1 MQSGG
6 TINVSSIL
14 SGKRVAK
21 LELGV
26 GVRVRVGLRLRL
38 GLGLANPHPNPSPP
52 TLPLTPKLTRCIAK
66 LAAGDALPQL
76 HDVTSAF
83 MWKQ

>member
-26 GVRVRVGLRLRL
+26 GVRVRGR
-38 GLGLANPHPNPSPP
+38 
-52 TLPLTPKLTRCIAK
+52 AK
-66 LAAGDALPQL
+66 ATARVRA
-76 HDVTSAF
+76 S
-83 MWKQ
+83 